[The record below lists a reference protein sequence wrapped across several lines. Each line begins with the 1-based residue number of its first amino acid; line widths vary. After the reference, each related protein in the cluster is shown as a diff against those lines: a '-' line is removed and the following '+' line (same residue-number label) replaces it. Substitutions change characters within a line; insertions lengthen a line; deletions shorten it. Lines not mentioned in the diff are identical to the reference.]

1 MSGCVNVLCWIDIES
16 FFRPFDYSEL
26 SNQLDYLGFV
36 TWHIIPL
43 DAALRGVHSG
53 KKWMDM
59 ITNNTQTGHHL

>member
-1 MSGCVNVLCWIDIES
+1 MCCVGLTLS

-26 SNQLDYLGFV
+26 SVLFMKSVRDYLGFV

-53 KKWMDM
+53 KKWMDV